1 MNSIQDS
8 FVEEATEILEELK
21 DCLKNFESLSDRDK
35 VLLDNI
41 KNLKVLLPAS
51 KIMKMFV
58 FHGHIKLLHT
68 KLEDSLKNQ
77 KIIENMELFNSTI
90 KASEL
95 ALGAKELGIES
106 LRESEEDDI
115 ERFLI
120 SHNPI
125 VFIGI
130 DDQKISEI
138 VNLLGIKDDY
148 FIFRDVTSFIEN
160 SRETPNEI
168 FFISRA
174 QFNETKSFDR
184 EFHQNKT
191 IIYGGALEGYYN
203 FDGVSISNLISTFE
217 MMKNLRE
224 YEYLTKKSLSLVLY
238 QLSDIEDFLIKKDDF
253 ITLDILKKEIKDLL
267 LANKRLGGEL

>member
-1 MNSIQDS
+1 M
-8 FVEEATEILEELK
+8 
-21 DCLKNFESLSDRDK
+21 
-35 VLLDNI
+35 
-41 KNLKVLLPAS
+41 
-51 KIMKMFV
+51 
-58 FHGHIKLLHT
+58 
-68 KLEDSLKNQ
+68 
-77 KIIENMELFNSTI
+77 
-90 KASEL
+90 
-95 ALGAKELGIES
+95 ES
-106 LRESEEDDI
+106 LRSCLSVSANI
-115 ERFLI
+115 KI
-120 SHNPI
+120 TSCPI
-125 VFIGI
+125 CPLKTFFTGI

-168 FFISRA
+168 FFIRRA

-238 QLSDIEDFLIKKDDF
+238 QLSDIEDFLIKKDDL